1 MVYKKF
7 YVFVILRV
15 FFIVVTSIAL
25 SFVIMKTSYIY
36 TVIGLVVIIILQ
48 TVGLINYLNKT
59 NRYLSGF
66 LYFLKESN
74 ASISMEEDEKSPV
87 SDLHGY
93 FNEIKSIIRNVR
105 IEKENQYLYLQY
117 IIENV
122 GVGLISFGHN
132 GQIELINESAKTI
145 LETPALNNINDLNRI
160 QNGFASFIL
169 NLKPQQP
176 QLFKLN
182 LQHEIIHLSMKASK
196 IKIGERNITIV
207 TFQDIKNELDDNELD
222 SYLKLIRVLT
232 HEIMNSVT
240 PINTL
245 TRTIRNFYMGEN
257 GLRSK
262 KELEPDVI
270 KETVT
275 GLDLIEERGNG
286 LKSFVSKYR
295 NLTRLPQPIFK
306 KVNIHSL
313 LLNMLKL
320 FGDDI
325 KQKKIHATVNVTPDD
340 LAIYADEKLLEQVFI
355 NLIKNAIS
363 AIPDDGSGKLELTA
377 NNANSLQTVIIISD
391 NGHGISKENIN
402 NIFTPFFT
410 TKEHGSG
417 IGLSLARQIMRL
429 HKGHISVY
437 SEVEK
442 GTTFKLEF

>member
-207 TFQDIKNELDDNELD
+207 TFQDIK
-222 SYLKLIRVLT
+222 
-232 HEIMNSVT
+232 MNWMT
-240 PINTL
+240 
-245 TRTIRNFYMGEN
+245 M
-257 GLRSK
+257 
-262 KELEPDVI
+262 
-270 KETVT
+270 
-275 GLDLIEERGNG
+275 
-286 LKSFVSKYR
+286 
-295 NLTRLPQPIFK
+295 
-306 KVNIHSL
+306 
-313 LLNMLKL
+313 
-320 FGDDI
+320 
-325 KQKKIHATVNVTPDD
+325 
-340 LAIYADEKLLEQVFI
+340 
-355 NLIKNAIS
+355 NLIHTRN
-363 AIPDDGSGKLELTA
+363 
-377 NNANSLQTVIIISD
+377 
-391 NGHGISKENIN
+391 
-402 NIFTPFFT
+402 
-410 TKEHGSG
+410 
-417 IGLSLARQIMRL
+417 
-429 HKGHISVY
+429 
-437 SEVEK
+437 
-442 GTTFKLEF
+442 